1 MIRRPPRST
10 LFPYTTLFRSLF
22 RSSWQKSLFPSFAQ
36 VFIGLLFC
44 FLVDTCQLIASLGI
58 SPLVRDR
65 KSTRLNSS
73 HANIS
78 YAVFCL
84 KKKQNKYCQH
94 STTIDY
100 INA

>member
-58 SPLVRDR
+58 SPLVRCVVC
-65 KSTRLNSS
+65 KHPLPVVVLSL
-73 HANIS
+73 
-78 YAVFCL
+78 
-84 KKKQNKYCQH
+84 H
-94 STTIDY
+94 SVDGFLHW
-100 INA
+100 AEASAFDVVPLVSC